1 MCNQACYTANCMGF
15 CSGGNSV
22 MCKKVLKTNGF
33 RHFNRLIS
41 SFPASATPNEVDRN
55 YDTVRKRVW
64 ISEWVVMS
72 CQIQPRSQC
81 HCCFSSGLVRSF
93 RWQKNKQKNK
103 PKLAKECSRQGGKI
117 KTWSV
122 EMFLKWRHLSPILH
136 YAANVIERVRSG
148 KFKALF
154 YGKKHRTK
162 FFGLNTCLD
171 VIEMP
176 KPQKPCWSYGH
187 FNDRGEWGEVW
198 YLFINF

>member
-1 MCNQACYTANCMGF
+1 MKLTVIMIQCEKGSGF
-15 CSGGNSV
+15 LNGSWCRVKSNHVPSV
-22 MCKKVLKTNGF
+22 TVV
-33 RHFNRLIS
+33 S
-41 SFPASATPNEVDRN
+41 VVDWWGVFV
-55 YDTVRKRVW
+55 DK
-64 ISEWVVMS
+64 
-72 CQIQPRSQC
+72 
-81 HCCFSSGLVRSF
+81 
-93 RWQKNKQKNK
+93 KNKQKNK